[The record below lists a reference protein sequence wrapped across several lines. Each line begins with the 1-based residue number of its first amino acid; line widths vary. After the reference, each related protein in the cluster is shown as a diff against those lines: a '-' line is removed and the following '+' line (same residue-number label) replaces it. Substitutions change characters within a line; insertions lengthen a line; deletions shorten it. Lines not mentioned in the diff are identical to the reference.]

1 MFYRLAMNGKMFR
14 CVKDIASQLV
24 DALVNKDLEFA
35 MGGGA
40 ANFLNQSLGKHCNND
55 VN

>member
-1 MFYRLAMNGKMFR
+1 MATCFR

-40 ANFLNQSLGKHCNND
+40 ANFMKKSLGKQCYF
-55 VN
+55 

>member
-1 MFYRLAMNGKMFR
+1 M
-14 CVKDIASQLV
+14 

-40 ANFLNQSLGKHCNND
+40 ANFMKKSLGKNCKHPGIRYNQQAK
-55 VN
+55 